1 MNVKENMYEVRFPNI
16 YILSPHII
24 YYVIPLTII
33 IALAIKAVDLD
44 KLSVPYLQSVMV
56 ISKTK
61 YDFFYSNFWLFWT
74 KKFITSLL
82 KRWNKKHKNI

>member
-33 IALAIKAVDLD
+33 IALAIKAEDLD

-61 YDFFYSNFWLFWT
+61 YDFFYSNF
-74 KKFITSLL
+74 
-82 KRWNKKHKNI
+82 